1 MSAGEKTIAGARR
14 GKRPQLSVEELHQ
27 LKWLLGGGL
36 TLLAVWTVL
45 YMDVEAWTLMA
56 VTTVTTGAAL
66 VWPRWPARVP
76 ALARQRQPCRPRF
89 RLPAP
94 PEPRPALRPPAP
106 ASRRPSS
113 IGP

>member
-1 MSAGEKTIAGARR
+1 MSAGEKTVAGARR

-66 VWPRWPARVP
+66 VWPRWPSWP
-76 ALARQRQPCRPRF
+76 AKRSLPRWPS
-89 RLPAP
+89 LPAAKRC
-94 PEPRPALRPPAP
+94 EC
-106 ASRRPSS
+106 
-113 IGP
+113 